1 MTDVSMTALTADAG
15 KLSATSR
22 WLSMPGVFT
31 LLLIAVSA
39 AYAPSLSGGYIW
51 TDDFNI
57 ANNPDLRGWGGLAR
71 IWLTTSSE
79 QYFPLTFTTFWI
91 ERQVWGDWPLA
102 SRLVNI
108 ALHAL
113 TATLL
118 WSLLRELRCPGALL
132 AAAVFALHPLHVE
145 SVAWITE
152 RRNVLSGV
160 FFLLA
165 LRAYLR
171 AERTVED
178 AGAER
183 TRQCRRAAWGWF
195 ALALLSKSSTV
206 TLPAVA
212 LLVRWLETG
221 RWTKRDLLRAAPLFL
236 MSGAMAALVIAYESA
251 LNAASLGEHN
261 LSRVQRVGLLG
272 SNAWFYVLQLFWPA
286 RLSIV
291 YERPPPPDALVALLP
306 TGIWALLLAAVFR
319 ARRWIGRAPLV
330 VIACFL
336 VTLLPVSGVV
346 PFFYLKYSLV
356 ADRFA
361 YLPSMGVIAIAA
373 AAICSLAK
381 RAVGRVS
388 LARHGQ
394 AETEIVWRV
403 AAGLGVLLCVAL
415 GARTAQ
421 ESARFRSNE
430 RLWTDA
436 IRKSPQSWIAHAM
449 YARTIADNPSRRE
462 EALRHYREALRFRPG
477 EAMAHNNAGMV
488 LLALGRVEEGQAE
501 LRTAIECNPR
511 YVDAYLNL
519 AALLVRQNRSGEAVA
534 LYRQALAVSPDHP
547 LAHLGL
553 GQTLC
558 GRGEIVE
565 GQRHLRRA
573 HEIAPQLR
581 AGGARSA
588 APTRP

>member
-1 MTDVSMTALTADAG
+1 MTAFIAHAG
-15 KLSATSR
+15 MQSATRR
-22 WLSMPGVFT
+22 WLSMPVVFVS
-31 LLLIAVSA
+31 LLIAAAA

-57 ANNPDLRGWGGLAR
+57 ANNPDLRSGSGLAR
-71 IWLTTSSE
+71 IWLSTSSE

-91 ERQVWGDWPLA
+91 ERQVWGGWPLA
-102 SRLVNI
+102 SRLVNV

-113 TATLL
+113 AAALL

-132 AAAVFALHPLHVE
+132 ASAVFALHPLHVE

-171 AERTVED
+171 AERTPD
-178 AGAER
+178 DPGAGGLR
-183 TRQCRRAAWGWF
+183 RRRRAAWFWF

-206 TLPAVA
+206 VLPAVA

-221 RWTKRDLLRAAPLFL
+221 RWTKRDLVRAAPLFL
-236 MSGAMAALVIAYESA
+236 MSAAMAAMAVAYERA
-251 LNAASLGEHN
+251 LNAASLGEQG
-261 LSRVQRVGLLG
+261 LTLLQRVGLFG
-272 SNAWFYVLQLFWPA
+272 SNAWFYVPQALWPA

-291 YERPPPPDALVALLP
+291 YERPIPPDALVALSP
-306 TGIWALLLAAVFR
+306 TGAWALLLVALYWGR
-319 ARRWIGRAPLV
+319 KWIGRAPLV
-330 VIACFL
+330 AAACFL
-336 VTLLPVSGVV
+336 VTLLPVSGLV

-361 YLPSMGVIAIAA
+361 YLPSMSVIAIAA
-373 AAICSLAK
+373 AGICALSG
-381 RAVGRVS
+381 RAS

-394 AETEIVWRV
+394 AEPEVGRRV
-403 AAGLGVLLCVAL
+403 AAGLGVVLCVAL

-436 IRKSPQSWIAHAM
+436 IQKAPRSWIAHAM
-449 YARTIADNPSRRE
+449 YARTISDDPPRCE
-462 EALRHYREALRFRPG
+462 DALRHYREALRLRPG
-477 EAMAHNNAGMV
+477 EAMAHNNAGM
-488 LLALGRVEEGQAE
+488 LLIALGRVEEGQAE
-501 LRTAIECNPR
+501 LRAAIASNPR

-558 GRGEIVE
+558 GRGENTE

-573 HEIAPQLR
+573 YEIAPQLR
-581 AGGARSA
+581 ARGERGAG
-588 APTRP
+588 PVRP